1 VTVTPFLA
9 QKIAEMADFTAF
21 FTSTPEK
28 PTTGESAALQGE
40 SLNEINA
47 RPAVT
52 DVLMGP
58 DSTTVTLPCQ
68 RTGMALTPAEKQKR
82 YRERLKAA
90 DQTNPDAIEREL
102 LQEVAQEMSDQER
115 IALAHKLAD
124 LAMDFQRR
132 AIRLSRMATKLRTGE
147 DHPLQR

>member
-1 VTVTPFLA
+1 
-9 QKIAEMADFTAF
+9 M
-21 FTSTPEK
+21 
-28 PTTGESAALQGE
+28 
-40 SLNEINA
+40 
-47 RPAVT
+47 
-52 DVLMGP
+52 
-58 DSTTVTLPCQ
+58 Q
-68 RTGMALTPAEKQKR
+68 RTSMVLSPAEKQRR

-102 LQEVAQEMSDQER
+102 LQEVEREMSDQER
-115 IALAHKLAD
+115 IALADRLAD